1 MKLLKE
7 IWKLICAS
15 EKTIQAQKKAT
26 LPTLPIF
33 SKRFAV
39 LLGIFMFAFASLVV
53 GKIFYEQTI
62 SVNANQKEMKKRHL
76 KQNDLAYSRAQILD
90 RNGRILA
97 TSIPLYSLVFS
108 PRDYFESRLL
118 RTEKQL
124 NNLAK
129 DVEGKTKT
137 IQNNIHTFLK
147 ENYKKIDPRALMNIN
162 TNDFW
167 LILAQATQIDYDVLI
182 KKVRNNPQ
190 SLFLEQEKKDLA
202 IEKEKWENVAKVA
215 NVPYAELMA
224 KIYKNYQSRYQY
236 VVRQVYERDANYLT
250 DIDIATMSSVR
261 EPRRSYPL
269 GEEIAPLL
277 GLTKE
282 EDIQGIR
289 GTHRV
294 QKGSE
299 GLELSFNSLL
309 VGRNGQESLLANRK
323 NRITESLDYQ
333 APYNPQDV
341 VLSIDE
347 DLQAIAYQNVKKAVT
362 EHKAISGTA
371 VLVDINTGEILAM
384 ASAPSYNPNN
394 RETYKSEYARNRAI
408 TDTFEPGSTVKP
420 LVVLTA
426 LEKKATY
433 LDEIINTGPLVVNGF
448 SVTDVSPQ
456 TSLSLTGILQKSSN
470 RGVSRLALRMPPNAL
485 VDTYKA
491 VGFGQDTNLGLGEQK
506 GVLGDRKRWSDVERA
521 TYAYGYGLTVT
532 PLQLVKAYATLGG
545 FGIAKPLSITKVSP
559 PVDSKRVLP
568 EKITREVV
576 RMMESVAAKGEGGQR
591 AAVDGYRVAIKTG
604 TARKI
609 EGGKYVD
616 KYLAYTAGIAPASDP
631 RFALVVLINEPKAG
645 AYYGGAV
652 SAPLFSSIM
661 GETLRIKN
669 IKPDN
674 L

>member
-1 MKLLKE
+1 ML
-7 IWKLICAS
+7 IWKSLT
-15 EKTIQAQKKAT
+15 ERENKIQTKIKED

-33 SKRFAV
+33 SKGFAIV
-39 LLGIFMFAFASLVV
+39 IGLLMLLSVAAVV

-62 SVNANQKEMKKRHL
+62 SANTNQKEMKKRHL
-76 KQNDLAYSRAQILD
+76 KQNDLPYSRAQIVD

-97 TSIPLYSLVFS
+97 TSVPLYSLVFS

-118 RTEKQL
+118 RSEKQL
-124 NNLAK
+124 TNLAK

-137 IQNNIHTFLK
+137 IQNNIRAFLK
-147 ENYKKIDPRALMNIN
+147 ENYTKIDPRALMNIN
-162 TNDFW
+162 ANDFW
-167 LILAQATQIDYDVLI
+167 LTLAQATQIDYDVLI
-182 KKVRNNPQ
+182 KKVRNNPN
-190 SLFLEQEKKDLA
+190 SLFLEQEKKDLEA
-202 IEKEKWENVAKVA
+202 EKEKWKEVA
-215 NVPYAELMA
+215 NVANVSYSDLMA
-224 KIYKNYQSRYQY
+224 KIYQNYQSRYQY
-236 VVRQVYERDANYLT
+236 VVRQVQESDANYLA
-250 DIDIATMSSVR
+250 DGLDIATMSSVK
-261 EPRRSYPL
+261 EPKRYYPL
-269 GEEIAPLL
+269 GEAIAPLL
-277 GLTKE
+277 GLTQEKE
-282 EDIQGIR
+282 VKGIR
-289 GTHRV
+289 GTHRTL
-294 QKGSE
+294 QGSE

-309 VGRNGQESLLANRK
+309 IGRNGQESLLANRK
-323 NRITESLDYQ
+323 NRITESFDYQ
-333 APYNPQDV
+333 APYNPMDV

-347 DLQAIAYQNVKKAVT
+347 DLQAIAYHYVKKAVA
-362 EHKAISGTA
+362 EHKAIFGTA

-394 RETYKSEYARNRAI
+394 RETYKNELARNRAI

-433 LDEIINTGPLVVNGF
+433 LDEIINTGPLILNDFAVR
-448 SVTDVSPQ
+448 DVSPQ
-456 TSLSLTGILQKSSN
+456 SSLSLTGILQKSSN

-506 GVLGDRKRWSDVERA
+506 GVLGDRKRWADVERA

-532 PLQLVKAYATLGG
+532 PVQLAKAYATLGS
-545 FGIAKPLSITKVSP
+545 FGLAKPLSIIKVSP

-576 RMMESVAAKGEGGQR
+576 KMMEAVAAKGEGGQR

-631 RFALVVLINEPKAG
+631 RFALVVLIDEPKAG